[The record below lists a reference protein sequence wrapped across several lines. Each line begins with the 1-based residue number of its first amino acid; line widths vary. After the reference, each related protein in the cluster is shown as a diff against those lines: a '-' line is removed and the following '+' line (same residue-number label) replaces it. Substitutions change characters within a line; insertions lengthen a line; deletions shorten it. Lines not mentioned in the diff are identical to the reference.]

1 MSFRTPTSVGPAVGS
16 SHTRPPRRRAGCVPA
31 PHRELWLD
39 ARATPATGP
48 HGPATFRR
56 SPLPPPCSRAALD
69 RGRRPPARL
78 PRHSPSPCVPFRAKP
93 TADQPRCVV
102 LPLSLRTQRPSLPL
116 HQPENP
122 GPRAS
127 GHLKPSLVISLCD
140 ALRTVS
146 ATNLT
151 KITFL
156 PLNFLDFEHVL
167 YWWTLRPIWRVR
179 SPEWQRR

>member
-1 MSFRTPTSVGPAVGS
+1 MSFRTPTNVGPAVGS
-16 SHTRPPRRRAGCVPA
+16 SHTRPPRRRAGRVPA

-93 TADQPRCVV
+93 TADQPQVCPASPV
-102 LPLSLRTQRPSLPL
+102 
-116 HQPENP
+116 PENSTPFPTSPPTRKPRPP
-122 GPRAS
+122 G
-127 GHLKPSLVISLCD
+127 
-140 ALRTVS
+140 
-146 ATNLT
+146 
-151 KITFL
+151 F
-156 PLNFLDFEHVL
+156 
-167 YWWTLRPIWRVR
+167 R
-179 SPEWQRR
+179 SPQTKFGH